1 LHAKPKSRDY
11 VFMGNPRGQCRLSNQ
26 ITSVNP
32 KVWSLSHVKRQK
44 RAEAHQATTLKKV
57 KMPVGARRTQSM
69 PSKYMIPSSNIGEYE
84 AGRRKSAPAK
94 PPHLFPL
101 DEEGTYGMPPKG
113 PAPAPK
119 PFSRER
125 KTKIYSSYSVDKS
138 CNVHAKQLA
147 KVEEQRNREMEEQR
161 AQRRRKSFNTSRRPS
176 ASPSRASSE
185 ARSSKSPEPRQ
196 YQNGV
201 IPSSNMG
208 EYEGGRR
215 KSAPKK
221 SSGSDHGRKMT
232 PTTGSG

>member
-1 LHAKPKSRDY
+1 
-11 VFMGNPRGQCRLSNQ
+11 
-26 ITSVNP
+26 
-32 KVWSLSHVKRQK
+32 
-44 RAEAHQATTLKKV
+44 
-57 KMPVGARRTQSM
+57 MPVGARRTQSM